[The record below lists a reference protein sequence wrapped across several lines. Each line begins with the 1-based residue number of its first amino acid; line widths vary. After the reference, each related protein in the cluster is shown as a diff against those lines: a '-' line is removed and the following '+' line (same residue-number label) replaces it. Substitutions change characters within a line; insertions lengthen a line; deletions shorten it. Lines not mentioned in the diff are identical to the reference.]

1 MIISDFQKQVDTLK
15 SYGQDGYGENFPA
28 PNPPKGG
35 DSYDFPSESELL
47 SDAQVDDWFLFL
59 GAWKAYTSYKIGKL
73 EAELF
78 ILSEGFDLMLFENGA
93 QLEASSPKK
102 LLKDSIKGMVLANDT
117 ELQNLKMKIMLLSG
131 ELKILRGRLFL
142 YDGQFETIS
151 RIVTRR
157 GQERFRT

>member
-1 MIISDFQKQVDTLK
+1 MIIADFQKHVDTLK
-15 SYGQDGYGENFPA
+15 NYGQNGYGEVFPA

-35 DSYDFPSESELL
+35 ESYNFPSESELL
-47 SDAQVDDWFLFL
+47 SDEQVDNWFLFL

-102 LLKDSIKGMVLANDT
+102 LLKDSIKGMVLANDV
-117 ELQNLKMKIMLLSG
+117 ELRNLKMKTMLLTG
-131 ELKILRGRLFL
+131 ELKILKGRLFL

-157 GQERFRT
+157 GQERLRT

>member
-1 MIISDFQKQVDTLK
+1 MIIADFQKHVDTLK
-15 SYGQDGYGENFPA
+15 TYGQNGYGEVFPA
-28 PNPPKGG
+28 PVPPKGG
-35 DSYDFPSESELL
+35 DNYDFPSESELL
-47 SDAQVDDWFLFL
+47 SDEQVDDWFLFL
-59 GAWKAYTSYKIGKL
+59 GAWKAYTSYKIGQI

-102 LLKDSIKGMVLANDT
+102 LLKDSIKGMVLANDI
-117 ELQNLKMKIMLLSG
+117 ELRDLKMKIMLLAG
-131 ELKILRGRLFL
+131 ELKILKGRLFL

-157 GQERFRT
+157 GQERFRS

>member
-1 MIISDFQKQVDTLK
+1 MIISEFQKHVDTLK
-15 SYGQDGYGENFPA
+15 DYGQNGYWEVFPA
-28 PNPPKGG
+28 PIPPKGG

-47 SDAQVDDWFLFL
+47 SDEQVDDWFLFL
-59 GAWKAYTSYKIGKL
+59 GAWKSYTSYKIGQL

-102 LLKDSIKGMVLANDT
+102 LLKDSIKGMVLANDIG
-117 ELQNLKMKIMLLSG
+117 LRDLKMKIMLLAG
-131 ELKILRGRLFL
+131 ELKILKGRLFL

-157 GQERFRT
+157 GQERLRS